1 MYNRLLKGI
10 LILGVLM
17 ALMASLSSA
26 ATCPWFI
33 RGELYTAQCGVIK
46 EVPESQG
53 LLANDPQA
61 LEVLDPELITIDP
74 KYGSIKVAA
83 NGSFIYSPSPNIRQ
97 GTYVWFKY
105 NATNGKCKSLYPA
118 IAKFQIRC
126 TCRPNIPTIDPI
138 CLPTTLG
145 EIRDILTEA
154 GAGCYGCGDVSP
166 IIDLSRIRVDKNGNP
181 IAGTY
186 SFCVKCPGCKEQ
198 CGQISLIDCANDHPV
213 ANDDTFNT
221 IEDTP
226 VTGSVAGNDIPSK
239 DGGNVWSKET
249 DPEHGT
255 VLFNPDGTFTYIPEE
270 GYCGTDKFTYTLKD
284 VDGDSD
290 TATVT
295 INIECVN
302 HIPVANDD
310 TFNTI
315 EDTPV
320 TGSVAG
326 NDIPSKDGGNVWS
339 KETDPEHGTVVLNQ
353 DGTFTYTPEEG
364 YCGTDKFTYTLKD
377 VDGDYDTATVTIN
390 IECVNHIP
398 VANDDTF
405 NTIEDTPVTGSVA
418 GNDIP
423 SKDGG
428 NVWLKETDP
437 EHGTVVLNQDGSFT
451 YTPEEGYCGTDKFT
465 YTLKDVDG
473 DSDTATVTINIECVN
488 HIPVANDDTFN
499 TIEDTPI
506 TDSVAGNDIP
516 SKDGGNVWLKETDPE
531 HGTVV
536 LNQDGTFTYTPEEGY
551 CGTDKFT
558 YTLKDVDGDY
568 DTATVTINIECVNH
582 IPVAN
587 DDTFNTI
594 KDTPITD
601 SVAGN
606 DIPSKD
612 GGNVWLK
619 ETDPEHGTVL
629 LNPDGTFTYTP
640 EEGYCG
646 TDEFTYTLK
655 DIDGDSDTATVTI
668 NIECVNHIPVAND
681 DAFNTIED
689 TPVTGSV
696 AGNDIPSKDGGNV
709 WSKETDPE
717 HGTVLL
723 NPDGTFTYTPEEGY
737 CGTDEFTYTLKDV
750 DGDSDTATVTIN
762 IECVNDIPVA
772 NDDSARICQD
782 STLFSSVADND
793 IPSKDGENTWSLL
806 SNPAHGTA
814 VVDSD
819 GTYCY
824 TPIEGWSGKD
834 CFTYQLCDIDNDCS
848 QGTVTITV
856 VEKCNCDLIS
866 FSQDGC
872 MYPDELEDLIK
883 DVNAYVC
890 AECDD
895 TPEWSFP
902 EWPVDQTTGYVM
914 GGEYT
919 FSVTCHAG
927 GEELENCD
935 STCEGVILCTCQ
947 PAVCPCE
954 AYAEDIIV
962 GCGVSKEDLSALV
975 VADCQDKG
983 DYACDQTPVIDLS
996 GVITDP
1002 STGFVTGGCY
1012 TVDCSPSWVECPTA
1026 RGDVIV
1032 ECNDIAHAPDIC
1044 LPIVCV
1050 ERSGKL
1056 SCRDYSLP
1064 LYSAALKQMVTA
1076 AGGGCADKCSKMSV
1090 VLPENINWG
1099 IPGLYQYKVVCKDAK
1114 GVIIASDT
1122 GRLILDDN
1130 CGCGPCGCSGFC

>member
-1 MYNRLLKGI
+1 MYKRSLKGI
-10 LILGVLM
+10 LILGVLL

-26 ATCPWFI
+26 ATCPWLI

-46 EVPESQG
+46 EVPESKG

-61 LEVLDPELITIDP
+61 IEVLDPELITIDP

-105 NATNGKCKSLYPA
+105 NATNGRCKSLYPA
-118 IAKFQIRC
+118 IAKIQIRC

-145 EIRDILTEA
+145 EIRDILAEA

-166 IIDLSRIRVDKNGNP
+166 IIDLSRIGVDKNGNP

-226 VTGSVAGNDIPSK
+226 I
-239 DGGNVWSKET
+239 T
-249 DPEHGT
+249 D
-255 VLFNPDGTFTYIPEE
+255 
-270 GYCGTDKFTYTLKD
+270 
-284 VDGDSD
+284 
-290 TATVT
+290 
-295 INIECVN
+295 
-302 HIPVANDD
+302 
-310 TFNTI
+310 
-315 EDTPV
+315 
-320 TGSVAG
+320 
-326 NDIPSKDGGNVWS
+326 
-339 KETDPEHGTVVLNQ
+339 
-353 DGTFTYTPEEG
+353 
-364 YCGTDKFTYTLKD
+364 
-377 VDGDYDTATVTIN
+377 
-390 IECVNHIP
+390 
-398 VANDDTF
+398 
-405 NTIEDTPVTGSVA
+405 SVA

-451 YTPEEGYCGTDKFT
+451 YTPEEGYCGEDEFT
-465 YTLKDVDG
+465 Y
-473 DSDTATVTINIECVN
+473 I
-488 HIPVANDDTFN
+488 
-499 TIEDTPI
+499 
-506 TDSVAGNDIP
+506 
-516 SKDGGNVWLKETDPE
+516 
-531 HGTVV
+531 
-536 LNQDGTFTYTPEEGY
+536 
-551 CGTDKFT
+551 
-558 YTLKDVDGDY
+558 LKDVDGDY
-568 DTATVTINIECVNH
+568 
-582 IPVAN
+582 
-587 DDTFNTI
+587 
-594 KDTPITD
+594 
-601 SVAGN
+601 
-606 DIPSKD
+606 
-612 GGNVWLK
+612 
-619 ETDPEHGTVL
+619 
-629 LNPDGTFTYTP
+629 
-640 EEGYCG
+640 
-646 TDEFTYTLK
+646 
-655 DIDGDSDTATVTI
+655 
-668 NIECVNHIPVAND
+668 
-681 DAFNTIED
+681 
-689 TPVTGSV
+689 
-696 AGNDIPSKDGGNV
+696 
-709 WSKETDPE
+709 
-717 HGTVLL
+717 
-723 NPDGTFTYTPEEGY
+723 
-737 CGTDEFTYTLKDV
+737 
-750 DGDSDTATVTIN
+750 DTATVTIN

-782 STLFSSVADND
+782 STLCSSVADND

-824 TPIEGWSGKD
+824 TPIEGWSGMD

-883 DVNAYVC
+883 DVNIFVC

-902 EWPVDQTTGYVM
+902 EWPVDQTTGFVM
-914 GGEYT
+914 SGEYT

-927 GEELENCD
+927 GEELEDCD

-947 PAVCPCE
+947 HAVCPCE

-975 VADCQDKG
+975 VADCQNKG
-983 DYACDQTPVIDLS
+983 DYVCDQTPVIDLS

-1002 STGFVTGGCY
+1002 STGFVTGGSY

-1026 RGDVIV
+1026 KGDVIV

-1050 ERSGKL
+1050 ELSGKL

-1064 LYSAALKQMVTA
+1064 LYSAGLKQMVTA
-1076 AGGGCADKCSKMSV
+1076 AGGGCADELSEMSV
-1090 VLPENINWG
+1090 VLPGNINWG
-1099 IPGLYQYKVVCKDAK
+1099 VPGLYQYKVVCKDAK
-1114 GVIIASDT
+1114 GLIIASDT
-1122 GRLILDDN
+1122 GRLILDDD

>member
-364 YCGTDKFTYTLKD
+364 YCGTDNFTY
-377 VDGDYDTATVTIN
+377 I
-390 IECVNHIP
+390 
-398 VANDDTF
+398 
-405 NTIEDTPVTGSVA
+405 
-418 GNDIP
+418 
-423 SKDGG
+423 
-428 NVWLKETDP
+428 
-437 EHGTVVLNQDGSFT
+437 
-451 YTPEEGYCGTDKFT
+451 
-465 YTLKDVDG
+465 LKDVDG
-473 DSDTATVTINIECVN
+473 DSDTATVTINIECIN
-488 HIPVANDDTFN
+488 HIPVANDDT
-499 TIEDTPI
+499 
-506 TDSVAGNDIP
+506 
-516 SKDGGNVWLKETDPE
+516 
-531 HGTVV
+531 
-536 LNQDGTFTYTPEEGY
+536 
-551 CGTDKFT
+551 
-558 YTLKDVDGDY
+558 
-568 DTATVTINIECVNH
+568 
-582 IPVAN
+582 
-587 DDTFNTI
+587 
-594 KDTPITD
+594 
-601 SVAGN
+601 
-606 DIPSKD
+606 
-612 GGNVWLK
+612 
-619 ETDPEHGTVL
+619 
-629 LNPDGTFTYTP
+629 
-640 EEGYCG
+640 
-646 TDEFTYTLK
+646 
-655 DIDGDSDTATVTI
+655 
-668 NIECVNHIPVAND
+668 
-681 DAFNTIED
+681 FNTIED

>member
-1 MYNRLLKGI
+1 MYKRSLKGI
-10 LILGVLM
+10 LILGVLL

-26 ATCPWFI
+26 ATCPWLI

-46 EVPESQG
+46 EVPESKG

-61 LEVLDPELITIDP
+61 IEVLDPELITIDP

-105 NATNGKCKSLYPA
+105 NATNGRCKSLYPA
-118 IAKFQIRC
+118 IAKIQIRC

-145 EIRDILTEA
+145 EIRDILAEA

-166 IIDLSRIRVDKNGNP
+166 IIDLSRIGVDKNGNP

-226 VTGSVAGNDIPSK
+226 I
-239 DGGNVWSKET
+239 T
-249 DPEHGT
+249 D
-255 VLFNPDGTFTYIPEE
+255 
-270 GYCGTDKFTYTLKD
+270 
-284 VDGDSD
+284 
-290 TATVT
+290 
-295 INIECVN
+295 
-302 HIPVANDD
+302 
-310 TFNTI
+310 
-315 EDTPV
+315 
-320 TGSVAG
+320 
-326 NDIPSKDGGNVWS
+326 
-339 KETDPEHGTVVLNQ
+339 
-353 DGTFTYTPEEG
+353 
-364 YCGTDKFTYTLKD
+364 
-377 VDGDYDTATVTIN
+377 
-390 IECVNHIP
+390 
-398 VANDDTF
+398 
-405 NTIEDTPVTGSVA
+405 SVA

-451 YTPEEGYCGTDKFT
+451 YTPEEGYCGEDEFT
-465 YTLKDVDG
+465 YILKDVDG
-473 DSDTATVTINIECVN
+473 DYDTATVTINIECIN

-536 LNQDGTFTYTPEEGY
+536 LNQDGSFTYTPKEGY
-551 CGTDKFT
+551 CGEDEFT
-558 YTLKDVDGDY
+558 YILKDVDGDY
-568 DTATVTINIECVNH
+568 
-582 IPVAN
+582 
-587 DDTFNTI
+587 
-594 KDTPITD
+594 
-601 SVAGN
+601 
-606 DIPSKD
+606 
-612 GGNVWLK
+612 
-619 ETDPEHGTVL
+619 
-629 LNPDGTFTYTP
+629 
-640 EEGYCG
+640 
-646 TDEFTYTLK
+646 
-655 DIDGDSDTATVTI
+655 
-668 NIECVNHIPVAND
+668 
-681 DAFNTIED
+681 
-689 TPVTGSV
+689 
-696 AGNDIPSKDGGNV
+696 
-709 WSKETDPE
+709 
-717 HGTVLL
+717 
-723 NPDGTFTYTPEEGY
+723 
-737 CGTDEFTYTLKDV
+737 
-750 DGDSDTATVTIN
+750 DTATVTIN

-782 STLFSSVADND
+782 STLCSSVADND

-824 TPIEGWSGKD
+824 TPIEGWSGMD

-883 DVNAYVC
+883 DVNIFVC

-902 EWPVDQTTGYVM
+902 EWPVDQTTGFVM
-914 GGEYT
+914 SGEYT

-927 GEELENCD
+927 GEELEDCD

-947 PAVCPCE
+947 HAVCPCE

-975 VADCQDKG
+975 VADCQNKG
-983 DYACDQTPVIDLS
+983 DYVCDQTPVIDLS

-1002 STGFVTGGCY
+1002 STGFVTGGSY

-1026 RGDVIV
+1026 KGDVIV

-1050 ERSGKL
+1050 ELSGKL

-1064 LYSAALKQMVTA
+1064 LYSAGLKQMVTA
-1076 AGGGCADKCSKMSV
+1076 AGGGCADELSEMSV
-1090 VLPENINWG
+1090 VLPGNINWG
-1099 IPGLYQYKVVCKDAK
+1099 VPGLYQYKVVCKDAK
-1114 GVIIASDT
+1114 GLIIASDT
-1122 GRLILDDN
+1122 GRLILDDD

>member
-1 MYNRLLKGI
+1 MYKRSLKGI

-26 ATCPWFI
+26 ATCPWLI
-33 RGELYTAQCGVIK
+33 RGELYTAQCGVVK
-46 EVPESQG
+46 EVPESKG

-61 LEVLDPELITIDP
+61 IEVLDPELITIDP

-118 IAKFQIRC
+118 IAKIQIRC

-145 EIRDILTEA
+145 EIRDILAEA

-166 IIDLSRIRVDKNGNP
+166 IIDLSRIGVDKNGNP

-226 VTGSVAGNDIPSK
+226 ITDSVAG
-239 DGGNVWSKET
+239 
-249 DPEHGT
+249 H
-255 VLFNPDGTFTYIPEE
+255 
-270 GYCGTDKFTYTLKD
+270 
-284 VDGDSD
+284 
-290 TATVT
+290 
-295 INIECVN
+295 
-302 HIPVANDD
+302 
-310 TFNTI
+310 
-315 EDTPV
+315 
-320 TGSVAG
+320 
-326 NDIPSKDGGNVWS
+326 
-339 KETDPEHGTVVLNQ
+339 
-353 DGTFTYTPEEG
+353 
-364 YCGTDKFTYTLKD
+364 
-377 VDGDYDTATVTIN
+377 
-390 IECVNHIP
+390 
-398 VANDDTF
+398 
-405 NTIEDTPVTGSVA
+405 
-418 GNDIP
+418 DIP

-451 YTPEEGYCGTDKFT
+451 YTPEEGYCGEDEFT
-465 YTLKDVDG
+465 YILKDVDG
-473 DSDTATVTINIECVN
+473 DYDTATVTINIECIN

-536 LNQDGTFTYTPEEGY
+536 LNQDGSFTYTPEEGY
-551 CGTDKFT
+551 CGEDEFT
-558 YTLKDVDGDY
+558 YILRDVDGDY
-568 DTATVTINIECVNH
+568 
-582 IPVAN
+582 
-587 DDTFNTI
+587 
-594 KDTPITD
+594 
-601 SVAGN
+601 
-606 DIPSKD
+606 
-612 GGNVWLK
+612 
-619 ETDPEHGTVL
+619 
-629 LNPDGTFTYTP
+629 
-640 EEGYCG
+640 
-646 TDEFTYTLK
+646 
-655 DIDGDSDTATVTI
+655 
-668 NIECVNHIPVAND
+668 
-681 DAFNTIED
+681 
-689 TPVTGSV
+689 
-696 AGNDIPSKDGGNV
+696 
-709 WSKETDPE
+709 
-717 HGTVLL
+717 
-723 NPDGTFTYTPEEGY
+723 
-737 CGTDEFTYTLKDV
+737 
-750 DGDSDTATVTIN
+750 DTATVTIN

-782 STLFSSVADND
+782 STLCSSVADND

-824 TPIEGWSGKD
+824 TPIEGWSGMD

-866 FSQDGC
+866 FAQDGC

-883 DVNAYVC
+883 DVNIFVC

-902 EWPVDQTTGYVM
+902 EWPVDQTTGFVM
-914 GGEYT
+914 SGEYT

-927 GEELENCD
+927 GEELEDCD

-947 PAVCPCE
+947 HAVCPCE

-983 DYACDQTPVIDLS
+983 DYVCDQTPVIDLS

-1002 STGFVTGGCY
+1002 STGFVTGGSY

-1026 RGDVIV
+1026 KGDVIV

-1064 LYSAALKQMVTA
+1064 LYSAGLKQMVTA
-1076 AGGGCADKCSKMSV
+1076 AGGGCADELSEMSV
-1090 VLPENINWG
+1090 VLPGNINWG
-1099 IPGLYQYKVVCKDAK
+1099 VPGLYQYKVVCKDAK
-1114 GVIIASDT
+1114 GLIIASDT

>member
-310 TFNTI
+310 T
-315 EDTPV
+315 
-320 TGSVAG
+320 
-326 NDIPSKDGGNVWS
+326 
-339 KETDPEHGTVVLNQ
+339 
-353 DGTFTYTPEEG
+353 
-364 YCGTDKFTYTLKD
+364 
-377 VDGDYDTATVTIN
+377 
-390 IECVNHIP
+390 
-398 VANDDTF
+398 
-405 NTIEDTPVTGSVA
+405 
-418 GNDIP
+418 
-423 SKDGG
+423 
-428 NVWLKETDP
+428 
-437 EHGTVVLNQDGSFT
+437 
-451 YTPEEGYCGTDKFT
+451 
-465 YTLKDVDG
+465 
-473 DSDTATVTINIECVN
+473 
-488 HIPVANDDTFN
+488 
-499 TIEDTPI
+499 
-506 TDSVAGNDIP
+506 
-516 SKDGGNVWLKETDPE
+516 
-531 HGTVV
+531 
-536 LNQDGTFTYTPEEGY
+536 
-551 CGTDKFT
+551 
-558 YTLKDVDGDY
+558 
-568 DTATVTINIECVNH
+568 
-582 IPVAN
+582 
-587 DDTFNTI
+587 
-594 KDTPITD
+594 
-601 SVAGN
+601 
-606 DIPSKD
+606 
-612 GGNVWLK
+612 
-619 ETDPEHGTVL
+619 
-629 LNPDGTFTYTP
+629 
-640 EEGYCG
+640 
-646 TDEFTYTLK
+646 
-655 DIDGDSDTATVTI
+655 
-668 NIECVNHIPVAND
+668 
-681 DAFNTIED
+681 FNTIED

>member
-1 MYNRLLKGI
+1 MYKRSLKGI

-26 ATCPWFI
+26 ATCPWLI
-33 RGELYTAQCGVIK
+33 RGELYTAQCGVVK
-46 EVPESQG
+46 EVPESKG

-61 LEVLDPELITIDP
+61 IEVLDPELITIDP

-118 IAKFQIRC
+118 IAKIQIRC

-145 EIRDILTEA
+145 EIRDILAEA

-166 IIDLSRIRVDKNGNP
+166 IIDLSRIGVDKNGNP

-226 VTGSVAGNDIPSK
+226 I
-239 DGGNVWSKET
+239 T
-249 DPEHGT
+249 D
-255 VLFNPDGTFTYIPEE
+255 
-270 GYCGTDKFTYTLKD
+270 
-284 VDGDSD
+284 
-290 TATVT
+290 
-295 INIECVN
+295 
-302 HIPVANDD
+302 
-310 TFNTI
+310 
-315 EDTPV
+315 
-320 TGSVAG
+320 
-326 NDIPSKDGGNVWS
+326 
-339 KETDPEHGTVVLNQ
+339 
-353 DGTFTYTPEEG
+353 
-364 YCGTDKFTYTLKD
+364 
-377 VDGDYDTATVTIN
+377 
-390 IECVNHIP
+390 
-398 VANDDTF
+398 
-405 NTIEDTPVTGSVA
+405 SVA

-451 YTPEEGYCGTDKFT
+451 YTPEEGYCGEDEFT
-465 YTLKDVDG
+465 Y
-473 DSDTATVTINIECVN
+473 I
-488 HIPVANDDTFN
+488 
-499 TIEDTPI
+499 
-506 TDSVAGNDIP
+506 
-516 SKDGGNVWLKETDPE
+516 
-531 HGTVV
+531 
-536 LNQDGTFTYTPEEGY
+536 
-551 CGTDKFT
+551 
-558 YTLKDVDGDY
+558 LKDVDGDY
-568 DTATVTINIECVNH
+568 
-582 IPVAN
+582 
-587 DDTFNTI
+587 
-594 KDTPITD
+594 
-601 SVAGN
+601 
-606 DIPSKD
+606 
-612 GGNVWLK
+612 
-619 ETDPEHGTVL
+619 
-629 LNPDGTFTYTP
+629 
-640 EEGYCG
+640 
-646 TDEFTYTLK
+646 
-655 DIDGDSDTATVTI
+655 
-668 NIECVNHIPVAND
+668 
-681 DAFNTIED
+681 
-689 TPVTGSV
+689 
-696 AGNDIPSKDGGNV
+696 
-709 WSKETDPE
+709 
-717 HGTVLL
+717 
-723 NPDGTFTYTPEEGY
+723 
-737 CGTDEFTYTLKDV
+737 
-750 DGDSDTATVTIN
+750 DTATVTIN

-782 STLFSSVADND
+782 STLCSSVADND

-824 TPIEGWSGKD
+824 TPIEGWSGMD

-866 FSQDGC
+866 FAQDGC

-883 DVNAYVC
+883 DVNIFVC

-902 EWPVDQTTGYVM
+902 EWPVDQTTGFVM
-914 GGEYT
+914 SGEYT

-927 GEELENCD
+927 GEELEDCD

-947 PAVCPCE
+947 HAVCPCE

-983 DYACDQTPVIDLS
+983 DYVCDQTPVIDLS

-1002 STGFVTGGCY
+1002 STGFVTGGSY

-1026 RGDVIV
+1026 KGDVIV

-1064 LYSAALKQMVTA
+1064 LYSAGLKQMVTA
-1076 AGGGCADKCSKMSV
+1076 AGGGCADELSEMSV
-1090 VLPENINWG
+1090 VLPGNINWG
-1099 IPGLYQYKVVCKDAK
+1099 VPGLYQYKVVCKDAK
-1114 GVIIASDT
+1114 GLIIASDT

>member
-126 TCRPNIPTIDPI
+126 SCRPNIPIIDPI

-154 GAGCYGCGDVSP
+154 EAGCYGCGDVSP

-198 CGQISLIDCANDHPV
+198 CGQLTLIDCANDHPVANDDTFNTIEDTPVKGSVAGNDIPSKDGGNVWSKETDPGHGTVLFNSDGTFTYTPEEGYCGTDKFTYTLKDIDGDSDTATVTINIECINDLPV

-255 VLFNPDGTFTYIPEE
+255 VLFNSDGTFTYTPEE

-284 VDGDSD
+284 IDGDSD

-302 HIPVANDD
+302 DLPVANDD

-320 TGSVAG
+320 KGSVAG

-339 KETDPEHGTVVLNQ
+339 KETDPEHGTVLFNS

-377 VDGDYDTATVTIN
+377 IDGDFDSATVTIN
-390 IECVNHIP
+390 IECINHIP

-405 NTIEDTPVTGSVA
+405 NTIEDTPV
-418 GNDIP
+418 
-423 SKDGG
+423 K
-428 NVWLKETDP
+428 
-437 EHGTVVLNQDGSFT
+437 
-451 YTPEEGYCGTDKFT
+451 
-465 YTLKDVDG
+465 
-473 DSDTATVTINIECVN
+473 
-488 HIPVANDDTFN
+488 
-499 TIEDTPI
+499 
-506 TDSVAGNDIP
+506 
-516 SKDGGNVWLKETDPE
+516 
-531 HGTVV
+531 
-536 LNQDGTFTYTPEEGY
+536 
-551 CGTDKFT
+551 
-558 YTLKDVDGDY
+558 
-568 DTATVTINIECVNH
+568 
-582 IPVAN
+582 
-587 DDTFNTI
+587 
-594 KDTPITD
+594 
-601 SVAGN
+601 
-606 DIPSKD
+606 
-612 GGNVWLK
+612 
-619 ETDPEHGTVL
+619 
-629 LNPDGTFTYTP
+629 
-640 EEGYCG
+640 
-646 TDEFTYTLK
+646 
-655 DIDGDSDTATVTI
+655 
-668 NIECVNHIPVAND
+668 
-681 DAFNTIED
+681 
-689 TPVTGSV
+689 GSV

-723 NPDGTFTYTPEEGY
+723 NSDGTFTYTPEEGY
-737 CGTDEFTYTLKDV
+737 CGTDKFTYTLKDI
-750 DGDSDTATVTIN
+750 DGDFDSATVTIN
-762 IECVNDIPVA
+762 IECVNGIPVA
-772 NDDSARICQD
+772 SDDSARICQD
-782 STLFSSVADND
+782 RTLCSSVADND
-793 IPSKDGENTWSLL
+793 ILSKDGENTWSLL

-824 TPIEGWSGKD
+824 TPIEGWSGID

>member
-10 LILGVLM
+10 LILGVLL

-26 ATCPWFI
+26 ATCPWLI

-46 EVPESQG
+46 EVPESKG

-61 LEVLDPELITIDP
+61 IEVLDPELITIDP

-105 NATNGKCKSLYPA
+105 NATNGRCKSLYPA
-118 IAKFQIRC
+118 IAKIQIRC

-166 IIDLSRIRVDKNGNP
+166 IIDLSRIGVDKNGNP

-302 HIPVANDD
+302 
-310 TFNTI
+310 
-315 EDTPV
+315 
-320 TGSVAG
+320 
-326 NDIPSKDGGNVWS
+326 
-339 KETDPEHGTVVLNQ
+339 
-353 DGTFTYTPEEG
+353 
-364 YCGTDKFTYTLKD
+364 
-377 VDGDYDTATVTIN
+377 
-390 IECVNHIP
+390 
-398 VANDDTF
+398 
-405 NTIEDTPVTGSVA
+405 
-418 GNDIP
+418 
-423 SKDGG
+423 
-428 NVWLKETDP
+428 
-437 EHGTVVLNQDGSFT
+437 
-451 YTPEEGYCGTDKFT
+451 
-465 YTLKDVDG
+465 
-473 DSDTATVTINIECVN
+473 
-488 HIPVANDDTFN
+488 
-499 TIEDTPI
+499 
-506 TDSVAGNDIP
+506 
-516 SKDGGNVWLKETDPE
+516 
-531 HGTVV
+531 
-536 LNQDGTFTYTPEEGY
+536 
-551 CGTDKFT
+551 
-558 YTLKDVDGDY
+558 
-568 DTATVTINIECVNH
+568 
-582 IPVAN
+582 
-587 DDTFNTI
+587 
-594 KDTPITD
+594 
-601 SVAGN
+601 
-606 DIPSKD
+606 
-612 GGNVWLK
+612 
-619 ETDPEHGTVL
+619 
-629 LNPDGTFTYTP
+629 
-640 EEGYCG
+640 
-646 TDEFTYTLK
+646 
-655 DIDGDSDTATVTI
+655 
-668 NIECVNHIPVAND
+668 
-681 DAFNTIED
+681 
-689 TPVTGSV
+689 
-696 AGNDIPSKDGGNV
+696 
-709 WSKETDPE
+709 
-717 HGTVLL
+717 
-723 NPDGTFTYTPEEGY
+723 
-737 CGTDEFTYTLKDV
+737 
-750 DGDSDTATVTIN
+750 
-762 IECVNDIPVA
+762 DIPVA

-782 STLFSSVADND
+782 STLCSSVADND

-824 TPIEGWSGKD
+824 TPIEGWSGMD

-883 DVNAYVC
+883 DVNIFVC

-902 EWPVDQTTGYVM
+902 EWPVDQTTGFVM
-914 GGEYT
+914 SGEYT

-927 GEELENCD
+927 GEELEDCD

-947 PAVCPCE
+947 HAVCPCE

-975 VADCQDKG
+975 VADCQNKG
-983 DYACDQTPVIDLS
+983 DYVCDQTPVIDLS

-1002 STGFVTGGCY
+1002 STGFVTGGSY

-1026 RGDVIV
+1026 KGDVIV

-1050 ERSGKL
+1050 ELSGKL

-1064 LYSAALKQMVTA
+1064 LYSAGLKQMVTA
-1076 AGGGCADKCSKMSV
+1076 AGGGCADELSEMSV
-1090 VLPENINWG
+1090 VLPGNINWG
-1099 IPGLYQYKVVCKDAK
+1099 VPGLYQYKVVCKDAK
-1114 GVIIASDT
+1114 GLIIASDT
-1122 GRLILDDN
+1122 GRLILDDD

>member
-270 GYCGTDKFTYTLKD
+270 GYCGTDK
-284 VDGDSD
+284 
-290 TATVT
+290 
-295 INIECVN
+295 
-302 HIPVANDD
+302 
-310 TFNTI
+310 
-315 EDTPV
+315 
-320 TGSVAG
+320 
-326 NDIPSKDGGNVWS
+326 
-339 KETDPEHGTVVLNQ
+339 
-353 DGTFTYTPEEG
+353 
-364 YCGTDKFTYTLKD
+364 
-377 VDGDYDTATVTIN
+377 
-390 IECVNHIP
+390 
-398 VANDDTF
+398 
-405 NTIEDTPVTGSVA
+405 
-418 GNDIP
+418 
-423 SKDGG
+423 
-428 NVWLKETDP
+428 
-437 EHGTVVLNQDGSFT
+437 
-451 YTPEEGYCGTDKFT
+451 
-465 YTLKDVDG
+465 
-473 DSDTATVTINIECVN
+473 
-488 HIPVANDDTFN
+488 
-499 TIEDTPI
+499 
-506 TDSVAGNDIP
+506 
-516 SKDGGNVWLKETDPE
+516 
-531 HGTVV
+531 
-536 LNQDGTFTYTPEEGY
+536 
-551 CGTDKFT
+551 
-558 YTLKDVDGDY
+558 
-568 DTATVTINIECVNH
+568 
-582 IPVAN
+582 
-587 DDTFNTI
+587 
-594 KDTPITD
+594 
-601 SVAGN
+601 
-606 DIPSKD
+606 
-612 GGNVWLK
+612 
-619 ETDPEHGTVL
+619 
-629 LNPDGTFTYTP
+629 
-640 EEGYCG
+640 
-646 TDEFTYTLK
+646 
-655 DIDGDSDTATVTI
+655 
-668 NIECVNHIPVAND
+668 
-681 DAFNTIED
+681 
-689 TPVTGSV
+689 
-696 AGNDIPSKDGGNV
+696 
-709 WSKETDPE
+709 
-717 HGTVLL
+717 
-723 NPDGTFTYTPEEGY
+723 
-737 CGTDEFTYTLKDV
+737 FTYTLKDV